1 MAKRKVP
8 SQSTKAISKSTPRK
22 DVKEDNVVNGVK
34 NDEIEE
40 VPKNDIQID
49 AYESSDE
56 EDLRN
61 TIGNIPLEWYDEY
74 NHIGYDQDGQP
85 ILKGE
90 KKDELDNFLDKM
102 ENPDYWRKIRDV
114 QTGGEHILTN
124 EELEKIKNYTEGKYE
139 IGYNPYEKFYDICS
153 SNVSI
158 HPIDNRPEHKRSFI
172 PSLVEK
178 RLVSKM
184 VYAIKMGWR
193 KPWSV
198 QQKEKEEQ
206 KEKVVVYDLWSEPPN
221 QTLTKME
228 RWRVR
233 NRLDAPKCALPIH
246 NESYNPPAEY
256 LFDEKELAEWENT
269 EPEMRKQNYIPTKYD
284 SLRKVPFYDNFYN
297 ERAERCLDLAC
308 APRKR
313 KERLN
318 IDPSMLLPNLP
329 DPKDL
334 QPFPTR
340 LAFYLR
346 GHTGQVRTVSVEPE
360 TGELLASGGA
370 DGTVKVW
377 SIPTGRC
384 LRTFQMKAPVTCVA
398 FCPNQKRTLLL
409 VSCESNEVTLLNT
422 QCGDKLLVSQT
433 ADYLKN
439 LDLNSE
445 EDEEDDDE
453 EGDDKKTPKIKW
465 TLEKSG
471 NIKITL
477 NNNIKQVVWHAKG
490 DYFSTVS
497 FEDSNDAVY
506 IHQLSSAKSQKP
518 FSKKKGKIQA
528 VLFHPKEPTFFVCT
542 QQHVRVYDLARCVLQ
557 KKLSTGTKWASCV
570 AIEPFGN
577 NLFVGGLDC
586 KFSWLDMQLSR
597 RPWKMVRHHKGAI
610 RGIAYHRYYP
620 LLATVS
626 DDSFA
631 FVYHANAPDD
641 LMTQNELIPVK
652 KLHGHKTGESLTILN
667 CVFHPIQ
674 PWLITA
680 GADGQ
685 IGVFTY

>member
-1 MAKRKVP
+1 MAKRKIPVKVVKKD
-8 SQSTKAISKSTPRK
+8 TK
-22 DVKEDNVVNGVK
+22 
-34 NDEIEE
+34 DEIKNEQLINESEGVVEE
-40 VPKNDIQID
+40 KNSKNHVQID

-61 TIGNIPLEWYDEY
+61 TIGNVPVEWYDDY
-74 NHIGYDQDGQP
+74 NHIGYDLDGKP
-85 ILKGE
+85 ILKPE
-90 KKDELDNFLDKM
+90 KQDELDAFLDRM
-102 ENPDYWRKIRDV
+102 ENPDYWRKIRDI
-114 QTGGEHILTN
+114 QTGGEHVLTN
-124 EELEKIKNYTEGKYE
+124 EELEKIRNISEKKFE
-139 IGYNPYEKFYDICS
+139 IGYNPYEKFYDLCS
-153 SNVSI
+153 ADVSI

-178 RLVSKM
+178 RKVSQM
-184 VYAIKMGWR
+184 VHAIKMGWR

-198 QQKEKEEQ
+198 QQKEKEDEKN
-206 KEKVVVYDLWSEPPN
+206 KEIVYDLWAEPAN
-221 QTLTKME
+221 QILTKME
-228 RWRVR
+228 RWRIR
-233 NRLDAPKCALPIH
+233 NRLDAPKCSLPIH

-256 LFDEKELAEWENT
+256 LFDEKELAEWEKT
-269 EPEMRKQNYIPTKYD
+269 EPEMRKQNYIPKKFD
-284 SLRKVPFYDNFYN
+284 SLRKVPFYEDFYK
-297 ERAERCLDLAC
+297 ERSERCLDLAC

-318 IDPSMLLPNLP
+318 IDPKMLLPDLP

-340 LAFYLR
+340 LSFYMR
-346 GHTGQVRTVSVEPE
+346 GHTGQVRTLSVEPE
-360 TGELLASGGA
+360 TGELLASGGS
-370 DGTVKVW
+370 DGLVKIW
-377 SIPTGRC
+377 SIVNGRC
-384 LRTFQMKAPVTCVA
+384 LKTFKMNAPVTCVA
-398 FCPNQKRTLLL
+398 FCPNPTRTLLL
-409 VSCESNEVTLLNT
+409 VSCESNEVSVINT
-422 QCGDKLLVSQT
+422 ECGDKLLVSKT
-433 ADYLKN
+433 VEFLKK
-439 LDLNSE
+439 LNIDQNDE
-445 EDEEDDDE
+445 EINDEEDV
-453 EGDDKKTPKIKW
+453 DKKINVKW
-465 TLEKSG
+465 SMEKSG
-471 NIKITL
+471 NIKLTL
-477 NNNIKQVVWHAKG
+477 HNKIKQVVWHAKG

-506 IHQLSSAKSQKP
+506 IHQLSKGKSQKP
-518 FSKKKGKIQA
+518 FSKKKGSIQA

-542 QQHVRVYDLARCVLQ
+542 QQHVRVYDLAKCVLQ
-557 KKLSTGTKWASCV
+557 KKVSTGTKWTSCV

-586 KFSWLDMQLSR
+586 RFAWLDMQLSR

-641 LMTQNELIPVK
+641 LMAQNELIPVK
-652 KLHGHKTGESLTILN
+652 KLHGHKTDGNLTML
-667 CVFHPIQ
+667 CCTFHPIQ

>member
-1 MAKRKVP
+1 MAKRKI
-8 SQSTKAISKSTPRK
+8 TLESKK
-22 DVKEDNVVNGVK
+22 LNVKSASKEETNGQDTT
-34 NDEIEE
+34 NNIEKVE
-40 VPKNDIQID
+40 LEEKPKKSFQID

-74 NHIGYDQDGQP
+74 NHVGYDKDGQP
-85 ILKGE
+85 ILKSE
-90 KKDELDNFLDKM
+90 KQDEIDNFLDRM
-102 ENPDYWRKIRDV
+102 ENPDYWRKIRDP
-114 QTGGEHILTN
+114 QTGKEHILTN
-124 EELEKIKNYTEGKYE
+124 EELEKIKNITEGKFE
-139 IGYNPYEKFYDICS
+139 IGYNPYEKFYDLCS

-158 HPIDNRPEHKRSFI
+158 HPIDNRPDDKRSFI
-172 PSLVEK
+172 PSLTEK
-178 RLVSKM
+178 KLVSKM

-198 QQKEKEEQ
+198 QQKEKEEK
-206 KEKVVVYDLWSEPPN
+206 KEQVVVYDLWSEPPN
-221 QTLTKME
+221 QVLTKME
-228 RWRVR
+228 RWRIR
-233 NRLDAPKCALPIH
+233 NRLDAPKCALPVH
-246 NESYNPPAEY
+246 NESYNPPTEY
-256 LFDEKELAEWENT
+256 LFDEKELADWEKT
-269 EPEMRKQNYIPTKYD
+269 EPEMRKQNYIPVKYD
-284 SLRKVPFYDNFYN
+284 SLRKVPFYENFYN

-334 QPFPTR
+334 QPFPTK
-340 LAFYLR
+340 LSFYMR
-346 GHTGQVRTVSVEPE
+346 GHTGQVRTISVEPE

-370 DGTVKVW
+370 DGTVKIW
-377 SIPTGRC
+377 SIVNGRC
-384 LRTFQMKAPVTCVA
+384 LRTFKMGAPVTCVA
-398 FCPNQKRTLLL
+398 FCPDPSRTLIL
-409 VSCESNEVTLLNT
+409 VSCENNKVSLVNT
-422 QCGDKLLVSQT
+422 QCGDKLLVSKT
-433 ADYLKN
+433 SEYLKN
-439 LDLNSE
+439 LDINN
-445 EDEEDDDE
+445 DEEDDIEDE
-453 EGDDKKTPKIKW
+453 NDDAKGGKVKW
-465 TLEKSG
+465 TLESNG
-471 NIKITL
+471 NIDIIL
-477 NNNIKQVVWHAKG
+477 NNKIKQVVWHAKG

-497 FEDSNDAVY
+497 FENSNDAVY
-506 IHQLSSAKSQKP
+506 IHQLSKAKSQKP
-518 FSKKKGKIQA
+518 FSKKKGSIQA
-528 VLFHPKEPTFFVCT
+528 VLFHPREPTFFVCT
-542 QQHVRVYDLARCVLQ
+542 QQHVRVYDLAKCVLQ
-557 KKLSTGTKWASCV
+557 KKLSTGTRWASCV
-570 AIEPFGN
+570 ATEPFGN

-586 KFSWLDMQLSR
+586 RFAWLDMQLSR

-631 FVYHANAPDD
+631 FIYHANAPDD
-641 LMTQNELIPVK
+641 LMAQNELIPVK
-652 KLHGHKTGESLTILN
+652 KLRGHKCDGNLSILN